1 MRLNRLLGMFCNLGR
16 GHDME
21 TQDTIHIGH
30 SGDAVNLLDQVLA
43 EDDLDPDIAKVLE
56 AIKDALARGII

>member
-1 MRLNRLLGMFCNLGR
+1 
-16 GHDME
+16 ME

-43 EDDLDPDIAKVLE
+43 EDDIDPDVSKVLE
-56 AIKDALARGII
+56 AIKDALSRGII